1 MVQGAPLHFRNPE
14 RTWMI
19 LSAVAAL
26 CLHGAQWYLAA
37 ALMGG
42 DDALAEAQR
51 QMVLGAF
58 WVVASLVLWKL
69 SFPPSRL
76 HGLLI
81 ALCGALFIT
90 LAGNVAALLN
100 YMIKGV
106 TLTQELV
113 SAFALYRGLKGL
125 GELVLSIPTAILL
138 QGLALSRKSA

>member
-1 MVQGAPLHFRNPE
+1 
-14 RTWMI
+14 MI

-26 CLHGAQWYLAA
+26 CLHGAQWFLTSS
-37 ALMGG
+37 LMGNE
-42 DDALAEAQR
+42 DALGETQR
-51 QMVLGAF
+51 QMVLAAF
-58 WVVASLVLWKL
+58 WVVATLVLWKI

-76 HGLLI
+76 HALLM

-90 LAGNVAALLN
+90 MAGNVAALVN

-113 SAFALYRGLKGL
+113 SAFALYRGVKGL
-125 GELVLSIPTAILL
+125 GELVLSIPTAVLL